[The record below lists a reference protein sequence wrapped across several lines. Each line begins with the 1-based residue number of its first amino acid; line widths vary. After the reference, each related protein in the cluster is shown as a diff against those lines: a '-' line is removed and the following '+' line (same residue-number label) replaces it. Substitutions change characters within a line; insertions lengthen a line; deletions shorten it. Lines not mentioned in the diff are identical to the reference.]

1 MINILL
7 NYYNFDCAWARP
19 HLEKYVLGKKV
30 LIIPLAYREA
40 QAWDESSFQ
49 SIYGKGGE
57 KYANILA
64 PFLAY
69 GYKEEEIDWLD
80 YFDSRDHVAQV
91 QNATL
96 LFFTGGMPEKAIR
109 RMDELGI
116 TDAVKSFGGVIMG
129 ASAGAMLQLEKY
141 HVTPDEDYERY
152 HVQHGLGLVKGIDL
166 EVHYLATD
174 LQNECTKRAVAELD
188 LPVYQMWHEGGL
200 IVDGD
205 AITVMGR
212 VEQVPVN
219 AQRAIRNA

>member
-7 NYYNFDCAWARP
+7 NYYNFDGAWARQ

-30 LIIPLAYREA
+30 LIIPLAYREG
-40 QAWDESSFQ
+40 QAWDNASWQ

-64 PFLAY
+64 PFLEY
-69 GYKEEEIDWLD
+69 GYGEDEIDWLNYYD
-80 YFDSRDHVAQV
+80 GRDHIAQI

-116 TDAVKSFGGVIMG
+116 TNAVKNFGGVVMG
-129 ASAGAMLQLEKY
+129 ASAGAMLQLETY
-141 HVTPDEDYERY
+141 HVTPDEDYDRY
-152 HVQHGLGLVKGIDL
+152 HIQHGLGLVKGLDL

-174 LQNECTKRAVAELD
+174 LQNECTKRAVNELG

-200 IVDGD
+200 IVDGSKV
-205 AITVMGR
+205 TVMG
-212 VEQVPVN
+212 QV
-219 AQRAIRNA
+219 RLIMRNA